1 MREKRKVVQKGLAI
15 RLQSDGWSRASSQPR
30 KRRIVGVDGRKW
42 PVVVVVEEGDR
53 R

>member
-1 MREKRKVVQKGLAI
+1 MREKRKVVQKGLVI

-42 PVVVVVEEGDR
+42 PVAVEEEGGR